1 MRDLSQ
7 SLFTPPALVFLL
19 RLFLPAA
26 LTYGLQF
33 VALLRGTF
41 MLRAPLP
48 VTLINSFVPMRRV
61 HRVVRHVESARACHL
76 FSDGRHSLRPHVLVR
91 VIVGLE
97 LRQLKLRQER
107 QQAAVVCNAEVRH
120 VAGKAFGLLQ

>member
-61 HRVVRHVESARACHL
+61 HRVVRHVVQLWKARGEATCT
-76 FSDGRHSLRPHVLVR
+76 
-91 VIVGLE
+91 
-97 LRQLKLRQER
+97 
-107 QQAAVVCNAEVRH
+107 
-120 VAGKAFGLLQ
+120 GKHYRLT